1 MENHI
6 KKDGIREKAKIIAA
20 RFLPEYL
27 CMLISN
33 GVMYRHLAIKGWRK
47 NL

>member
-6 KKDGIREKAKIIAA
+6 KKDGIREKVKIIAA
-20 RFLPEYL
+20 RFLPEYV
-27 CMLISN
+27 CVLIST
-33 GVMYRHLAIKGWRK
+33 GVMYRHLEIKGRGK